1 VSGPEPGAHAAERL
15 DDRSVR
21 DLLAAV
27 TAALPVAEERPG
39 QVEMAVQIAR
49 ALRNGRHAVVR
60 AGTGTGK
67 TLGYLVPVVASARRT
82 VVSTATKALQD
93 QLARQDLPL
102 VERVLGPLLG
112 RPVRWAVLKGRANYL
127 CAQRVAEVGD
137 DARLDLHDASAAVRT
152 EVKRLVEWA
161 AHTPTGDEADLDW
174 QPSRAAWRA
183 VSVTS
188 DECPGAARCASGEVC
203 FSERAR
209 TVAQAAAIVVV
220 NGWLYALDVAS
231 DSALL
236 GDHEVVVVDEAHEL
250 EDVVTDSVGV
260 GIGPGRIGALG
271 SALRAI
277 LVDDELMAALA
288 RSANRLRD
296 ALAPLAGRRVALPV
310 TGEPRAAL
318 DDLRMRTAAAAEAL
332 RAARTGD
339 EGVQQRRVRAQS
351 ACTRLLADL
360 DVATT
365 GRDGDVAFVSGP
377 AERPLLEI
385 KPLRVGPVLADAVW
399 SRRLGVLTS
408 ATIASTL
415 RDRLGLP
422 GERVEEHD
430 VGSPFDYAHHALL
443 YCAAHLPDPAARGTD
458 RDDAVHDELA
468 ALIEAAGGRTLA
480 LFTSRARLAAAAD
493 ALADRVAHPILR
505 QDDLP
510 KTALVRAFAHDEASC
525 LFATQGFFQGI
536 DVPGAT
542 LSLVVLDRIPFPV
555 PTDPLVAARRE
566 AHGDRAFAAIDVPV
580 AATKLAQAAGR
591 LIRTETDRGVVAV
604 LDPRLATKSY
614 AAAVRAAL
622 PPMPFTT
629 DRGRALGFLRDLLS
643 PR

>member
-1 VSGPEPGAHAAERL
+1 VTTAPEERL
-15 DDRSVR
+15 DDRTVR

-27 TAALPVAEERPG
+27 VAGLPVVEERPG

-49 ALRNGRHAVVR
+49 ALRAGRHAIVR

-67 TLGYLVPVVASARRT
+67 TLAYLVPVLASGRRA

-93 QLARQDLPL
+93 QLARQDLPVVARAL
-102 VERVLGPLLG
+102 EPLLG

-127 CAQRVAEVGD
+127 CAQRIAELGD
-137 DARLDLHDASAAVRT
+137 RDGGRLDLGDAGAAVRD
-152 EVKRLVEWA
+152 EVRRLARWA
-161 AHTPTGDEADLDW
+161 EETRTGDEGDLEW

-188 DECPGAARCASGEVC
+188 DECPGAARCARGETC

-209 TVAQAAAIVVV
+209 AVAQAADVVVV

-231 DSALL
+231 DSSLL
-236 GDHEVVVVDEAHEL
+236 GEHDVVVVDEAHDL
-250 EDVVTDSVGV
+250 EDVVTDSVGI
-260 GIGPGRIGALG
+260 GIGPGRVGALG

-277 LVDDELMAALA
+277 LVDDELMSALA
-288 RSANRLRD
+288 RSAARLRD
-296 ALAPLAGRRVALPV
+296 ALAPLSGSRVPLPV
-310 TGEPRAAL
+310 AGEPRAAL
-318 DDLRMRTAAAAEAL
+318 DDLRGRVASATEAL
-332 RAARTGD
+332 RGAREGD
-339 EGVQQRRVRAQS
+339 EGVRQRRVRAQS

-360 DVATT
+360 DATT
-365 GRDGDVAFVSGP
+365 APRAGDVAFVSGP
-377 AERPLLEI
+377 PDRPVLEV
-385 KPLRVGPVLADAVW
+385 KPLRVGPVLAERVW
-399 SRRLGVLTS
+399 ERRLGVLTS
-408 ATIASTL
+408 ATIPSTL

-422 GERVEEHD
+422 AERVEEHD
-430 VGSPFDYAHHALL
+430 VGSPFDYERRTLL
-443 YCAAHLPDPAARGTD
+443 YCAAHLPDPASRGGARD
-458 RDDAVHDELA
+458 AAVHDELA

-480 LFTSRARLAAAAD
+480 LFTSRARLVAAAD
-493 ALADRVAHPILR
+493 ALEGRVPHPILR

-510 KTALVRAFAHDEASC
+510 KAALVRAFARDEATC

-542 LSLVVLDRIPFPV
+542 LSLVALDRIPFPV

-566 AHGDRAFAAIDVPV
+566 LHGDRAFSAIDVPA

-591 LIRTETDRGVVAV
+591 LIRTGTDLGVVAV

-614 AAAVRAAL
+614 GTAVRAAL

-629 DRGRALGFLRDLLS
+629 DRGRALAFLRDRVS
-643 PR
+643 RR

>member
-1 VSGPEPGAHAAERL
+1 MTTHEERL

-27 TAALPVAEERPG
+27 VAGLPVVEERPG

-49 ALRNGRHAVVR
+49 ALRHGRHVVVR

-67 TLGYLVPVVASARRT
+67 TIGYLVPVIASGRRA

-93 QLARQDLPL
+93 QLARQDLPVVARAL
-102 VERVLGPLLG
+102 EPALG
-112 RPVRWAVLKGRANYL
+112 RPIRWAVLKGRANYL
-127 CAQRVAEVGD
+127 CAQRVAELDGGD
-137 DARLDLHDASAAVRT
+137 AARLDLGDASASVRT
-152 EVKRLVEWA
+152 EVRRLAAWA
-161 AHTPTGDEADLDW
+161 AETRTGDEGDLDW
-174 QPSRAAWRA
+174 QPTRAAWRA

-188 DECPGAARCASGEVC
+188 DECPGAARCARGEVC

-209 TVAQAAAIVVV
+209 AVAQAADVVVV

-231 DSALL
+231 DSSLL
-236 GDHEVVVVDEAHEL
+236 GEHDVVVVDEAHDL

-260 GIGPGRIGALG
+260 AIGPGRVGALG

-277 LVDDELMAALA
+277 LVDDELMAGLA
-288 RSANRLRD
+288 RSAARLRD
-296 ALAPLAGRRVALPV
+296 ALAPLLGSRVALPV

-318 DDLRMRTAAAAEAL
+318 DDLRTRASAAAEAL
-332 RAARTGD
+332 RAARDGD
-339 EGVQQRRVRAQS
+339 EGVRQRRVRAQS

-360 DVATT
+360 EAATAP
-365 GRDGDVAFVSGP
+365 RAGDVAFVSGP
-377 AERPLLEI
+377 PDRPMLEV
-385 KPLRVGPVLADAVW
+385 KPLRVGPVLAEAVW
-399 SRRLGVLTS
+399 SRRIGVLTS
-408 ATIASTL
+408 ATIPVTL
-415 RDRLGLP
+415 RERLGLP
-422 GERVEEHD
+422 AERVEEHD
-430 VGSPFDYAHHALL
+430 VGSPFDYERHSLL
-443 YCAAHLPDPAARGTD
+443 YCAAHLPDPTTRGARGAPS

-480 LFTSRARLAAAAD
+480 LFTSRARLVAAAD
-493 ALADRVAHPILR
+493 ALEGRIGHPILR

-510 KTALVRAFAHDEASC
+510 KTALVRAFARDEGTC

-566 AHGDRAFAAIDVPV
+566 LHGDRAFSAIDVPV

-591 LIRTETDRGVVAV
+591 LIRTETDLGVVAV

-614 AAAVRAAL
+614 GTAVRAAL

-629 DRGRALGFLRDLLS
+629 DRARALDFLRGIVS
-643 PR
+643 R